1 MAKRETKIISENYC
15 NNCGEFCQY
24 EAYKIHLLDSD
35 SCRYFCSHCS
45 EVNAG
50 SSDILFRSS
59 KSTKGGIMQTA
70 SIGALEIG
78 AIKNYLKILSD
89 DQKGFH
95 PEVLRKVTGLP
106 VQSLAKKTGVSRQ
119 RMYSE
124 IVRFKP
130 DSELMKKIIQVVIA
144 TDEIYELMN
153 NNEADTALW
162 LGSPNA
168 VFMGYSPF
176 EVCLQGRGEEVIN
189 WVRTRL
195 GKIPGSGF

>member
-1 MAKRETKIISENYC
+1 MLQLTKLKYKEIKNKEWLISM
-15 NNCGEFCQY
+15 F
-24 EAYKIHLLDSD
+24 D
-35 SCRYFCSHCS
+35 
-45 EVNAG
+45 
-50 SSDILFRSS
+50 
-59 KSTKGGIMQTA
+59 
-70 SIGALEIG
+70 G

-89 DQKGFH
+89 DQKGFR

-106 VQSLAKKTGVSRQ
+106 FQSLAKKMGVSRQ
-119 RMYSE
+119 RTYSE
-124 IVRFKP
+124 VVRFKP

-162 LGSPNA
+162 LSSPSA
-168 VFMGYSPF
+168 AFMGYSPF

-195 GKIPGSGF
+195 GKIPSSGF